1 MATCQSFFQDQPPFP
16 MSAPSERVL
25 APLAVLGLHL
35 LLLSNVALHRPD
47 LLTPTKR
54 TVLEWL
60 LALGAI
66 LAYVTWF
73 EGFFVETLWT

>member
-1 MATCQSFFQDQPPFP
+1 

-35 LLLSNVALHRPD
+35 LLLSNVALHRPE
-47 LLTPTKR
+47 LLAASKR
-54 TVLEWL
+54 ALLEWL

-66 LAYVTWF
+66 LAYATWF
-73 EGFFVETLWT
+73 ALRICGKE